1 MARERQPQLN
11 QMYSVTDNPRGHG
24 LRLSVAI
31 VEDNPFHL
39 QRYRDNIARDPALV
53 LVGEFTGA
61 AQAQAALASLAPDV
75 VLVDLGL
82 PDGSGFDVIRHVRKV
97 SPHSAIMVVS
107 VFGGERNL
115 FDAIEAGA
123 TGYLLKDSVAADFT
137 ANIHALQKGE
147 SPISPALARLL
158 LKRLGP
164 APAPAPGTS
173 ATAQAVKSP
182 LAADGAVDSP
192 LSRRETT
199 ILEAIARGRS
209 LPEIGEELHISPLTV
224 KTHVRNIYRKLEAR
238 SRQHAVYLAQQR
250 GLLAP

>member
-1 MARERQPQLN
+1 MQSESDKVRSN
-11 QMYSVTDNPRGHG
+11 G
-24 LRLSVAI
+24 LRVSVAI

-61 AQAQAALASLAPDV
+61 EQAAATLASVAPDV

-115 FDAIEAGA
+115 FEAIEAGA

-137 ANIHALQKGE
+137 ANIHALQAGE

-158 LKRLGP
+158 LKRLRPVP
-164 APAPAPGTS
+164 APDQSTTVES
-173 ATAQAVKSP
+173 VKDQTTADRVS
-182 LAADGAVDSP
+182 VSP

-199 ILEAIARGRS
+199 ILEAIARGHS
-209 LPEIGEELHISPLTV
+209 VAEIGDELHISPLTV

>member
-1 MARERQPQLN
+1 MHSVPDNARA
-11 QMYSVTDNPRGHG
+11 HG
-24 LRLSVAI
+24 LRVSVAI

-61 AQAQAALASLAPDV
+61 AQAQAAMAAIAPDV

-97 SPHSAIMVVS
+97 SPRSSVMVVS

-115 FDAIEAGA
+115 FEAIEAGA

-137 ANIHALQKGE
+137 ANIHALQAGE

-164 APAPAPGTS
+164 LPATGTAS
-173 ATAQAVKSP
+173 TAHAVKDP
-182 LAADGAVDSP
+182 PANDGAGDTP

-250 GLLAP
+250 GLLSP

>member
-1 MARERQPQLN
+1 MQ
-11 QMYSVTDNPRGHG
+11 SDSDKVRGNG
-24 LRLSVAI
+24 LRVSVAV

-39 QRYRDNIARDPALV
+39 QRYRDNIARDPTLV

-61 AQAQAALASLAPDV
+61 AQAASGMASLAPDV

-115 FDAIEAGA
+115 FEAIEAGA

-137 ANIHALQKGE
+137 ANIHALQAGE

-158 LKRLGP
+158 LKRLRPGP
-164 APAPAPGTS
+164 ASDPS
-173 ATAQAVKSP
+173 ATAGSVKGQPS
-182 LAADGAVDSP
+182 ADRVGESP

-199 ILEAIARGRS
+199 ILEAIARGHS
-209 LPEIGEELHISPLTV
+209 LPEIGDELHISPLTV

-250 GLLAP
+250 GLLSP